1 MWLERASNLN
11 GGQNY
16 QNNSS
21 AEIEKLN
28 SQIASLQAQL
38 AQLAQVYPQN
48 NEVSAN
54 FEKLNSKIVS
64 LEA

>member
-1 MWLERASNLN
+1 MHLKDIWLERAPNLN

-38 AQLAQVYPQN
+38 AQPAQVHPQN
-48 NEVSAN
+48 NEASAN
-54 FEKLNSKIVS
+54 FES
-64 LEA
+64 